1 MGFEI
6 AFSEGLEFY
15 LVLFSRI
22 LIAAACGAAIGWE
35 RKKHLKA
42 AGART
47 HILICC
53 GAALFMMLSKYAFI
67 DLNVGE
73 AVLYGT
79 RGADPARIAAQVV
92 TGIGFLGAGAIFKT
106 GNSVKG
112 LTTAAGI
119 WMTAGVGMAIGS
131 GMLLLGVFSSVVML
145 IVQFVI
151 RKRSL
156 KNKSLQAV
164 ITMTIYAESVSAI
177 CDELFGLI
185 NGELTSHE
193 MIRSEDKGVK
203 HVLTITTRDLVL
215 KEELESFFKNH
226 KEIESLS
233 VE

>member
-1 MGFEI
+1 MEFDI

-22 LIAAACGAAIGWE
+22 LISAVCGAAIGWE

-67 DLNVGE
+67 DLNGGTEMVF
-73 AVLYGT
+73 GT

-106 GNSVKG
+106 ENSVKG

-119 WMTAGVGMAIGS
+119 WMTAGVGMAVGS
-131 GMLLLGVFSSVVML
+131 GMIVLGVFASAVML

-151 RKRSL
+151 RRRSL
-156 KNKSLQAV
+156 KHKSLQAV
-164 ITMTIYAESVSAI
+164 ITMTIYSDSVSELI
-177 CDELFGLI
+177 DELFGLI
-185 NGELTSHE
+185 NGELTAHE
-193 MIRSEDKGVK
+193 MTRCEDKK
-203 HVLTITTRDLVL
+203 IRHVLTITTRDLVL
-215 KEELESFFKNH
+215 KEELKSFFENH
-226 KEIESLS
+226 KEIVSLS
-233 VE
+233 VS

>member
-1 MGFEI
+1 MEFEI

-131 GMLLLGVFSSVVML
+131 GMLLLQNTGYNGCD
-145 IVQFVI
+145 IVISF
-151 RKRSL
+151 
-156 KNKSLQAV
+156 
-164 ITMTIYAESVSAI
+164 I
-177 CDELFGLI
+177 CDDTLRIVVKCLLHFPDLI
-185 NGELTSHE
+185 
-193 MIRSEDKGVK
+193 
-203 HVLTITTRDLVL
+203 
-215 KEELESFFKNH
+215 
-226 KEIESLS
+226 
-233 VE
+233 